1 MHVFI
6 LTIIICFVYLFIYIT
21 VQIRTKLVDDLKTND
36 VVLFYLRQT
45 NNQLKEISKTL
56 KHFNGVM
63 CSGIIIIYLYT
74 CARIQVQP
82 ETKAVMQMI
91 MSIPFVASA
100 NLHGGDLVAN
110 YPYDASRYGNVQ
122 GEYATSPDDETFK

>member
-45 NNQLKEISKTL
+45 NN
-56 KHFNGVM
+56 
-63 CSGIIIIYLYT
+63 
-74 CARIQVQP
+74 
-82 ETKAVMQMI
+82 
-91 MSIPFVASA
+91 
-100 NLHGGDLVAN
+100 
-110 YPYDASRYGNVQ
+110 
-122 GEYATSPDDETFK
+122 